1 MRGRPRIL
9 APYSKGRSL
18 DDLAKLKRERLAAA
32 PTYQVYT
39 CIYQGVEMPVA
50 RSRTFRSGN
59 SEAIRLPR
67 DVAFG
72 RDVELVIVR
81 SGDVMTIYPAAMSIP
96 AMIKRLRSLPA
107 PPTIERRDDEELP
120 ERARL

>member
-1 MRGRPRIL
+1 M
-9 APYSKGRSL
+9 A
-18 DDLAKLKRERLAAA
+18 
-32 PTYQVYT
+32 
-39 CIYQGVEMPVA
+39 VA

-72 RDVELVIVR
+72 KDVELVIVR

-96 AMIKRLRSLPA
+96 AMIERLRALPA
-107 PPTIERRDDEELP
+107 PPTIERRDEEELS
-120 ERARL
+120 ERPRL

>member
-1 MRGRPRIL
+1 M
-9 APYSKGRSL
+9 A
-18 DDLAKLKRERLAAA
+18 
-32 PTYQVYT
+32 
-39 CIYQGVEMPVA
+39 VA

-72 RDVELVIVR
+72 KDVELVIVR

-96 AMIKRLRSLPA
+96 AMIERLRALPA
-107 PPTIERRDDEELP
+107 PPTIERRDEEELS
-120 ERARL
+120 ERLRL

>member
-1 MRGRPRIL
+1 M
-9 APYSKGRSL
+9 
-18 DDLAKLKRERLAAA
+18 
-32 PTYQVYT
+32 T
-39 CIYQGVEMPVA
+39 VA

-72 RDVELVIVR
+72 PDVELVIVR

-96 AMIKRLRSLPA
+96 TMIKRLRSLPA

-120 ERARL
+120 ERPGL

>member
-1 MRGRPRIL
+1 MI
-9 APYSKGRSL
+9 
-18 DDLAKLKRERLAAA
+18 
-32 PTYQVYT
+32 
-39 CIYQGVEMPVA
+39 VA

-72 RDVELVIVR
+72 PHVELVIVR

-96 AMIKRLRSLPA
+96 TMIKRLCSLPA

-120 ERARL
+120 ERRGL

>member
-1 MRGRPRIL
+1 MPAAWAIEERPCGRTI
-9 APYSKGRSL
+9 YG
-18 DDLAKLKRERLAAA
+18 
-32 PTYQVYT
+32 VYT
-39 CIYQGVEMPVA
+39 RIYQRIEMPIA

-72 RDVELVIVR
+72 ENVELVIVR